1 MLLKSLIFAAG
12 VASTANAASISRRG
26 GGSET
31 GSCNTG
37 KIQSVDFFNFSIK
50 TSNIIH

>member
-12 VASTANAASISRRG
+12 VASTANAASISHR

-37 KIQSVDFFNFSIK
+37 KIQSVDFFKFNIK
-50 TSNIIH
+50 ISNIIQ